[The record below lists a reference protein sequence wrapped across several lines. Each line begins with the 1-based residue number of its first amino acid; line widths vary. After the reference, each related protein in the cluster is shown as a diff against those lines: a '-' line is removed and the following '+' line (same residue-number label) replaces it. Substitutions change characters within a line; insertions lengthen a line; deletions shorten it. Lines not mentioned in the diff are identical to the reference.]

1 MLMPWT
7 CPRVFVSF
15 AGFVGFSAAV
25 AVAILLLFAHPRPT
39 GASIAISQ
47 RNRQFSPGALI
58 VRVGDVVTIVNDD
71 GDLHHHAYVSSP
83 DFQFDSGDQAP
94 NSRTDIVFTTPGHF
108 NVLCGIHPKMRLVV
122 TVR

>member
-1 MLMPWT
+1 LG
-7 CPRVFVSF
+7 C
-15 AGFVGFSAAV
+15 V
-25 AVAILLLFAHPRPT
+25 ATTAAILLLFTHPKPT

-47 RNRQFSPGALI
+47 RDRQFNPGTLFLHA
-58 VRVGDVVTIVNDD
+58 GDVVTIVNDD

-83 DFQFDSGDQAP
+83 DFKFDSGDQAP
-94 NSRTDIVFTTPGHF
+94 NSRTDIVFSTRGQF